1 MKKIPS
7 IYVCSMESYCG
18 KSSFCL
24 GFALTLQQQGYK
36 VGYFKPV
43 GWEMTRDNTG
53 KKIDEDAQLMNH
65 VLNLQLPQET
75 ITPIILGSRYLE
87 ESIRVNPLQNRKRV
101 IEAYYQ
107 AATDKD
113 IMIIEGPY
121 IMGVGTSIGVGTA
134 DIIQQLQSR
143 VVMISK
149 AQNDT
154 MIDRIIC
161 QKACLEAKRTSFM
174 GSILNFIQKTSIE
187 RVKGFGVPI
196 LEKHGINVLGII
208 PDNISLRAPTVGEIC
223 NNISCTVLTCNDQ
236 MDALV
241 EDVLVGA
248 MTPESALSYFRRS
261 LRKAVITG
269 GDRSDIQLA
278 ALQTDTSVLILT
290 GNFYPDVRV
299 LARAEELNVPVLLV
313 PYDTFTTIREIAS
326 LSGRIKATNTH
337 KIQIA
342 KEMVQNHVNWREIL
356 QQTEIS

>member
-1 MKKIPS
+1 MNKIPS
-7 IYVCSMESYCG
+7 IYVCSIESFCG

-24 GFALTLQQQGYK
+24 GFALTLQEQGYN

-43 GWEMTRDNTG
+43 GWEMTRDING
-53 KKIDEDAQLMNH
+53 NKIDEDAQLMNH

-87 ESIRVNPLQNRKRV
+87 ESNRINPQQNREQV
-101 IEAYYQ
+101 LQAYYQ
-107 AATDKD
+107 AASDKD

-121 IMGVGTSIGVGTA
+121 SMGVGTSIGIEA
-134 DIIQQLQSR
+134 PDIINQFQSH
-143 VVMISK
+143 VVMIAK
-149 AQNDT
+149 AHNDA

-161 QKACLEAKRTSFM
+161 QKTCLEAKGMPFM
-174 GSILNFIQKTSIE
+174 GAILNFIQKTSIE

-196 LEKHGINVLGII
+196 LEKYGVNVLGII
-208 PDNISLRAPTVGEIC
+208 PDDISLRAPTVGEIC
-223 NNISCTVLTCNDQ
+223 NNISCTILTCNDK
-236 MDALV
+236 MDTLV

-299 LARAEELNVPVLLV
+299 LARAEELGVPVLLV
-313 PYDTFTTIREIAS
+313 PYDTFTTIKEIAS

-342 KEMVQNHVNWREIL
+342 KDLVQKHVNWKDIL
-356 QQTEIS
+356 QRAEVS

>member
-1 MKKIPS
+1 MNKIPS
-7 IYVCSMESYCG
+7 IYVCSIESFCG

-24 GFALTLQQQGYK
+24 GFALTLQEQGYN

-43 GWEMTRDNTG
+43 GWEMTRDVNG
-53 KKIDEDAQLMNH
+53 NKIDEDAQLMNH

-87 ESIRVNPLQNRKRV
+87 ESNRIIPQQNRELV
-101 IEAYYQ
+101 LQAYNQ
-107 AATDKD
+107 AASDKD

-121 IMGVGTSIGVGTA
+121 SMGVGTSIGIEA
-134 DIIQQLQSR
+134 PDIINQFQSH
-143 VVMISK
+143 VVMIAK
-149 AQNDT
+149 AHNDA

-161 QKACLEAKRTSFM
+161 QKTCLEAKGMPFM
-174 GSILNFIQKTSIE
+174 GAILNFIQKTSIE
-187 RVKGFGVPI
+187 RIKGFGVPI
-196 LEKHGINVLGII
+196 LEKHGVNVLGII
-208 PDNISLRAPTVGEIC
+208 PDDISLRAPTVGEIC
-223 NNISCTVLTCNDQ
+223 NNISCTILACNDK
-236 MDALV
+236 MDTLV

-299 LARAEELNVPVLLV
+299 LARAEELGVPVLLV
-313 PYDTFTTIREIAS
+313 PYDTFTTIKEIAS

-342 KEMVQNHVNWREIL
+342 KDLVQNHVNWKDIL
-356 QQTEIS
+356 HRAEVR

>member
-1 MKKIPS
+1 MKNIPS

-24 GFALTLQQQGYK
+24 GFALTLQEQGYN
-36 VGYFKPV
+36 VGYFKPI
-43 GWEMTRDNTG
+43 GWEMTRDSNG
-53 KKIDEDAQLMNH
+53 NKIDEDAQLMNY
-65 VLNLQLPQET
+65 VLDLQLPQET
-75 ITPIILGSRYLE
+75 IAPIILGSRYLE
-87 ESIRVNPLQNRKRV
+87 ESTRFNLQQNRKRV

-107 AATDKD
+107 AASDKD
-113 IMIIEGPY
+113 IMIIEGPH
-121 IMGVGTSIGVGTA
+121 IMGVGTSIGIEA
-134 DIIQQLQSR
+134 SDIIQQFQSQGL
-143 VVMISK
+143 MISK
-149 AQNDT
+149 AQNDA

-161 QKACLEAKRTSFM
+161 QKECLDAKGMPFM
-174 GSILNFIQKTSIE
+174 GSILNFIQKTLIE

-208 PDNISLRAPTVGEIC
+208 PDNIALRAPTVGEIC

-299 LARAEELNVPVLLV
+299 LARAEELGVPVLLV
-313 PYDTFTTIREIAS
+313 PYDTFTTIEEIAS
-326 LSGRIKATNTH
+326 LSGRIKATNTQ

-342 KEMVQNHVNWREIL
+342 KDLVQNHVKWRDIL
-356 QQTEIS
+356 QHIEIS